1 MDLENIGDVAATLD
15 LIYAQDLAL
24 AHYGA
29 GRLNEYYVS
38 QYLDHTLLSHPKRGV
53 VLASRQNQSMG
64 GRHPWCMI
72 GALGQGVRFATDALQ
87 VHGLATRAGR
97 VAEGLAKGLPG
108 TRRQHEHAMVAIQDA
123 PLRLEPGARA
133 ARGFFGWLEAD
144 HPEAT
149 STAWM
154 GGGLNWRW
162 QVVRSR

>member
-1 MDLENIGDVAATLD
+1 MIVFQACSPPGLRVSGTWQGIRFVVSLVLTASDPAWFLHMDLENIGDVAATLD

-29 GRLNEYYVS
+29 VRLNEYYVS

-72 GALGQGVRFATDALQ
+72 GALGQGVRCATDALQ
-87 VHGLATRAGR
+87 VYGLATRAGR

-108 TRRQHEHAMVAIQDA
+108 T
-123 PLRLEPGARA
+123 A
-133 ARGFFGWLEAD
+133 A
-144 HPEAT
+144 
-149 STAWM
+149 SM
-154 GGGLNWRW
+154 NMRW
-162 QVVRSR
+162 WRSRTHRCG